1 MEYILIPFMVM
12 IMIISALV
20 LTLLLEAPVIWLGLG
35 MHMHAEDKGKLV
47 VNFLLINGITN
58 ITLNTCIL
66 AFGFFLSGPIGWGI
80 VLLAELII
88 PIIEAKMYHYTT
100 KEFSMK
106 RLLVV
111 CYLANVVSFLL
122 GSWLLSFWG

>member
-1 MEYILIPFMVM
+1 MDYILIPFMVM
-12 IMIISALV
+12 LIKALV
-20 LTLLLEAPVIWLGLG
+20 LTLLLEAPIIWLGLG
-35 MHMHAEDKGKLV
+35 VHMPAEEKGKLI
-47 VNFLLINGITN
+47 VNFLLINAITN

-66 AFGFFLSGPIGWGI
+66 ALGFFLSGPIGWGM

-88 PIIEAKMYHYTT
+88 PVIEAWMYSYTT

-111 CYLANVVSFLL
+111 CYLANAVSFLL
-122 GSWLLSFWG
+122 GSWLLFGWG